1 MPPLP
6 EYARRRGRWYN
17 PGLARRLSLRA
28 TPMTTGIPS
37 HAAAE
42 ALFAEAAALNP
53 GFGWVEHSRHVAE
66 AARRIAAVHP
76 DLDAPT
82 AYVYGLLHDVGRRAG
97 YTHNRHMIDGYV
109 YLLGLGYDRAARIC
123 LTHSFPVRDVAYCV
137 GRWDVTAAE
146 YVFLRDYL
154 GAAEYDEYDRLLQ
167 LCDAL
172 ALPQGFCL
180 LEKRL
185 VDVALR
191 HGLNDTTLPR
201 WRALFDLLAHFDAA
215 VGGSV
220 YALLP
225 GVAETTF
232 GRPLPAVT

>member
-1 MPPLP
+1 MDT
-6 EYARRRGRWYN
+6 
-17 PGLARRLSLRA
+17 LAPSLEV
-28 TPMTTGIPS
+28 
-37 HAAAE
+37 AE

-53 GFGWVEHSRHVAE
+53 GFGWVEHSRHVAD
-66 AARRIAAVHP
+66 AARRIAAAHP
-76 DLDAPT
+76 ALDEAT
-82 AYVYGLLHDVGRRAG
+82 ASVFGLLHDIGRRAG
-97 YTHNRHMIDGYV
+97 PTHNRHMIDGYR
-109 YLLGLGYDRAARIC
+109 YLLDLGYERSARIC
-123 LTHSFPVRDVAYCV
+123 LTHSFPVRDIAYCV
-137 GRWDVTAAE
+137 GRWDVTDAE
-146 YVFLRDYL
+146 YAFLRAYL
-154 GAAEYDEYDRLLQ
+154 AGVEYDEYDRLLQ

-220 YALLP
+220 YAVLP
-225 GVAETTF
+225 GIVETTF
-232 GRPLPAVT
+232 APPGSHCPAKQ